1 MATNAIKKDYDVP
14 AKSDSNPSISDLDAS
29 VDGNVEDRFA
39 GIDRKRLLRKV
50 DLRILPYLCLCYMV
64 VRLDLNNINNAGTM
78 NNEVGHSLKKVLHL
92 GAQKWAW
99 VVAAF
104 YYPYMGVEPV
114 ATLFVRKVGARA
126 WLSRIMVMWSI
137 VMTCMAA
144 VNSYG
149 SLITCR
155 VLLGLLEGSFFTA
168 MILHLSFW
176 YTPNE
181 MGSRVIYLYVA
192 NSSSGGFSG
201 LFAYAVSFTD
211 GKLYGWQ
218 WLFII
223 EGLLTFF
230 LGIGLYFLLPN
241 WPSTSKWL
249 TPLEAE
255 YVDHHIHWN
264 APKKD
269 GKTWD
274 SKEIKRM
281 FADPTMWL
289 FSAFWAFWSVS
300 VWGASTM
307 QTFLLLDLNLT
318 GSATTQLLQ
327 IPPAATG
334 VVMLLISAYLIRG
347 RNISP
352 FLCVLLLIP
361 GVMISFIVLFTVTSS
376 GLRLACL
383 CVITGAAPTAYAC
396 LWPMRTAALRG
407 TSSAALGIGINNAI
421 SQFSGI
427 IGPQLWRTDFGPR
440 YDLSAQVST
449 GLAAGAFCVTAA
461 LWYLM
466 AADLTWSPFL
476 SRRVLA
482 QTQIRQEDLEAK
494 KQGATIATDLV

>member
-1 MATNAIKKDYDVP
+1 MSRDRRMSTSCGDSLRLAVLGRAKRDV
-14 AKSDSNPSISDLDAS
+14 AQLGQA
-29 VDGNVEDRFA
+29 
-39 GIDRKRLLRKV
+39 LLR
-50 DLRILPYLCLCYMV
+50 LSQTPL
-64 VRLDLNNINNAGTM
+64 
-78 NNEVGHSLKKVLHL
+78 
-92 GAQKWAW
+92 
-99 VVAAF
+99 
-104 YYPYMGVEPV
+104 
-114 ATLFVRKVGARA
+114 TLTSIA
-126 WLSRIMVMWSI
+126 LS
-137 VMTCMAA
+137 
-144 VNSYG
+144 
-149 SLITCR
+149 
-155 VLLGLLEGSFFTA
+155 
-168 MILHLSFW
+168 
-176 YTPNE
+176 
-181 MGSRVIYLYVA
+181 
-192 NSSSGGFSG
+192 
-201 LFAYAVSFTD
+201 
-211 GKLYGWQ
+211 
-218 WLFII
+218 I

-269 GKTWD
+269 GRTWD
-274 SKEIKRM
+274 WTEIKCM

-361 GVMISFIVLFTVTSS
+361 GVMISFIVLFTVASS

-461 LWYLM
+461 LWYMM

-476 SRRVLA
+476 SRRVLS
-482 QTQIRQEDLEAK
+482 QTQIREEDLEAK
-494 KQGATIATDLV
+494 KKGATIATDLV